1 MRTGRPREE
10 SDRIEEMISLYEN
23 GNSLAVIAEK
33 FEVSVT
39 SIKGILNRRGID
51 TSNKYP
57 EKTLGIPRSKIGK
70 GIYIPKKTKQERD
83 AELSW
88 MLELRGKGFTF
99 EAIGE
104 KIGLTK
110 QAVHLRIT
118 KYLNENEN

>member
-1 MRTGRPREE
+1 MRPGRPQDE
-10 SDRIEEMISLYEN
+10 SDRIEEMILLYEN

-33 FEVSVT
+33 FDVSVP

-57 EKTLGIPRSKIGK
+57 EKTLGTPRSKIGK
-70 GIYIPKKTKQERD
+70 GIYVPKKTKQERD
-83 AELSW
+83 SELFW
-88 MLELRGKGFTF
+88 MLELRDKGFTF

-104 KIGLTK
+104 EIGLTK

-118 KYLNENEN
+118 KHLSENEN